1 MWQGRGGRIVATKS
15 RFFEKRKLRG
25 LGRFGDED
33 YEVIVP
39 TVSQSWLPNYKCN
52 LATSI
57 ADALQPLP
65 RSRPTSKDPSLHPF
79 LSSSSSPSTAS
90 FTEPSR
96 CYNHAGDSD
105 KGDYS
110 GTVCCVEVR
119 LLFRSGVLCG
129 DSE

>member
-1 MWQGRGGRIVATKS
+1 MMPMNSGR
-15 RFFEKRKLRG
+15 
-25 LGRFGDED
+25 D

-39 TVSQSWLPNYKCN
+39 TVSQSWLRSHKCN

-57 ADALQPLP
+57 ADGLQPLP

-90 FTEPSR
+90 LTEPSR

-110 GTVCCVEVR
+110 GTVCCVDAIAIPIWGFVWR
-119 LLFRSGVLCG
+119 FGVG
-129 DSE
+129 FA